1 MQQQRRRVLQQ
12 LGLGLAGA
20 AFGGIGLNARAQ
32 ASAGGYPSR
41 AVRVVYPYQAGG
53 TGDVVARQIAEG
65 LAKAWGKPVIVD
77 NRPGAGGM
85 IGADMV
91 AKAEPDGHTLLLTL
105 TGMVQAPSLYSKA
118 PYNPV
123 RDFAPISELATSN
136 LALAVQP
143 TLGVTTLKQ
152 LIDYIGKQGKPLAY
166 GSYGLGSSGHLQM
179 EIFGRNAK
187 VALTHVPYKGEAPMI
202 SDLLGG
208 QLPAGMIAAVSAR
221 QHAAAGKLRVLA
233 VAGAA
238 RSPLLPD
245 VPTFAEAGVRGLERQ
260 GWIGMFAPAATP
272 SAIVEKVSA
281 DVNRT
286 LTNPDFRTRMVDL
299 GIVLKG
305 STPSAFAEVVK
316 SEQAYWAEA
325 IRASDIRLD

>member
-1 MQQQRRRVLQQ
+1 MQQQRRKVLQQ

-20 AFGGIGLNARAQ
+20 ALGGVGLNARAQ
-32 ASAGGYPSR
+32 ASVAGYPTR
-41 AVRVVYPYQAGG
+41 PVRVVYPYQAGG

-118 PYNPV
+118 TYNPV
-123 RDFAPISELATSN
+123 RDFAPISELGTSN
-136 LALAVQP
+136 LALVVQP
-143 TLGVTTLKQ
+143 SLGVSSVKQ
-152 LIDYIGKQGKPLAY
+152 LVEYIGKQGKPLAY
-166 GSYGLGSSGHLQM
+166 GSYGLGSSGHLYM
-179 EIFGRNAK
+179 EIFARNTK
-187 VALTHVPYKGEAPMI
+187 VALTHVPYKGEAPLI
-202 SDLLGG
+202 NDLLGG

-245 VPTFAEAGVRGLERQ
+245 APTFAEAGVRGLERQ
-260 GWIGMFAPAATP
+260 GWVGMFAPAATP
-272 SAIVEKVSA
+272 RAIVEKVSA

-286 LTNPDFRTRMVDL
+286 LANPDFRARMVDL

-305 STPSAFAEVVK
+305 STPAAFADVVK
-316 SEQAYWAEA
+316 AEQIYWAEA

>member
-1 MQQQRRRVLQQ
+1 MQQQRRKVLQQ

-20 AFGGIGLNARAQ
+20 ALGGVGLGARAQ
-32 ASAGGYPSR
+32 AAAAGYPSR

-53 TGDVVARQIAEG
+53 TGDVVARQIAES
-65 LAKAWGKPVIVD
+65 LARAWGKPVIVD

-118 PYNPV
+118 TYNPV
-123 RDFAPISELATSN
+123 RDFAPVSELGTSN
-136 LALAVQP
+136 LALVVQP
-143 TLGVTTLKQ
+143 SLGVSSVKQ

-166 GSYGLGSSGHLQM
+166 GSYGLGSSGHLYM
-179 EIFGRNAK
+179 EIFARNAK
-187 VALTHVPYKGEAPMI
+187 IALTHVPYKGEAPLI
-202 SDLLGG
+202 NDLLGG

-238 RSPLLPD
+238 RSPLVPD

-260 GWIGMFAPAATP
+260 GWVGMFAPAATP
-272 SAIVEKVSA
+272 RAIVEKVSA

-286 LTNPDFRTRMVDL
+286 LANPDFRARMVDL

-305 STPSAFAEVVK
+305 STPAAFAEVVK
-316 SEQAYWAEA
+316 AEQAYWAEA